1 MLGASRSALFARPGE
16 DDGDELMTAVIAA
29 GLAAALLFALSAL
42 LQCRAAREALGGHPS
57 SLTGPLTVLRFV
69 GRLTSSKAWVAGWVT
84 NVVGNGVQAIAL
96 KLGSVSAVQPLMST
110 QLLFAMSFASAE
122 ERRWPSL
129 RDISSAVA
137 VCAGLVILLT
147 TEGATPQSAPP
158 HRGRALAMAIGA
170 IGIIAVLR
178 LISRHVTATLASV
191 LSGVSAGLCHAMS
204 AVLIKVIIEDVSAHG
219 LARAALH
226 WPVYALIVST
236 AGGFVL
242 GQLAVTV
249 ASGPLPAAV
258 AAMSATN
265 PVASFLVGML
275 AFDAPMPR
283 DPGVVAAIAVSGVLI
298 VAGIIGLA
306 NATGTQ
312 DLYRGDVSGRSRSRC
327 ESEEASHSSQIP
339 AEPRTPRVPR

>member
-1 MLGASRSALFARPGE
+1 M
-16 DDGDELMTAVIAA
+16 AV
-29 GLAAALLFALSAL
+29 
-42 LQCRAAREALGGHPS
+42 
-57 SLTGPLTVLRFV
+57 
-69 GRLTSSKAWVAGWVT
+69 
-84 NVVGNGVQAIAL
+84 
-96 KLGSVSAVQPLMST
+96 
-110 QLLFAMSFASAE
+110 
-122 ERRWPSL
+122 
-129 RDISSAVA
+129 
-137 VCAGLVILLT
+137 
-147 TEGATPQSAPP
+147 
-158 HRGRALAMAIGA
+158 GA

-178 LISRHVTATLASV
+178 LISHHVTATRASV

-242 GQLAVTV
+242 GQLAV

-298 VAGIIGLA
+298 IAGIIGLA

-312 DLYRGDVSGRSRSRC
+312 DLYRGDVSWRSRSRC
-327 ESEEASHSSQIP
+327 VSEEASHSSQIP

>member
-1 MLGASRSALFARPGE
+1 MI
-16 DDGDELMTAVIAA
+16 AVIAA
-29 GLAAALLFALSAL
+29 GLIAALLFAVSAF
-42 LQCRAAREALGGHPS
+42 LQHRAARDALGGHPS
-57 SLTGPLTVLRFV
+57 SLTGPLSVLRFV
-69 GRLTSSKAWVAGWVT
+69 GRLSRSRIWVAGWVT

-96 KLGSVSAVQPLMST
+96 KMGSVSAVQPLMST
-110 QLLFAMSFASAE
+110 QLLFALSLASAE

-129 RDISSAVA
+129 RDIASALA

-147 TEGATPQSAPP
+147 TEGATPHSAPP
-158 HRGRALAMAIGA
+158 HRGRALAMAALA

-178 LISRHVTATLASV
+178 IISRHVSATLASV

-219 LARAALH
+219 VAGAVVH

-242 GQLAVTV
+242 GQLAV

-265 PVASFLVGML
+265 PVASFLAGLL

-283 DPGVVAAIAVSGVLI
+283 EPGVVAAIAASGVLI

-312 DLYRGDVSGRSRSRC
+312 DLYRGDVTTRTRCRCGSAVASRS
-327 ESEEASHSSQIP
+327 S
-339 AEPRTPRVPR
+339 RTPEALRTPQARR

>member
-242 GQLAVTV
+242 GQLAV